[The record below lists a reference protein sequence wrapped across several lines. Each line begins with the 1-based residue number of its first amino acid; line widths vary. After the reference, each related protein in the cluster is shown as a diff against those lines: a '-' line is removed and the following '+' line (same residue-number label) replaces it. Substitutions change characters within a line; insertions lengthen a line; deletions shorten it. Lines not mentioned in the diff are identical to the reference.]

1 MKPVQ
6 TTLAVVLLVQSLA
19 LSARADFQYTET
31 SQVTGGALMGMMK
44 FAGVFA
50 RGDAKKQE
58 QQAMQ
63 PTSTTH
69 YVKGGHL
76 RTDNAD
82 GTSQIIDLDGKRV
95 ISINNANKTYA
106 VATFDQIRDAMQ
118 KAMQNLQSQQ
128 DAQPKQNP
136 EAQNPQLNITPTVKV
151 TPGTGNRVILGQS
164 TNETKFEMDITM
176 QATGT
181 GPNAPPPGQPN
192 SVTMTTNMDT
202 FVAPSVSGYEEFGEF
217 YRRMAKEVNWMT
229 LPPNIHVADPRVS
242 QSMAELEQNSG
253 ALKGFRMLSYVN
265 MGMMPIVPA
274 NGSDA
279 SGSTGQAT
287 PAAQTQTAPPP
298 SQTSSNASSS
308 SGSSGDGIPT
318 SPSAA
323 LAKGLGGLFA
333 KKKAQQ
339 QQNSASTDQ
348 NGSAQA
354 GAAQPNPNSNP
365 NDLIEITT
373 QVTKFSDSS
382 IDGSV
387 FDIPAGYTQMQVDP
401 ALIMAG
407 RTAQQAQA
415 K

>member
-1 MKPVQ
+1 MKPIQ

-31 SQVTGGALMGMMK
+31 SQVTGGALVGMMK

-76 RTDNAD
+76 RIDNAD
-82 GTSQIIDLDGKRV
+82 GTSQIIDLEGKRV
-95 ISINNANKTYA
+95 ISINNTNKTYA

-118 KAMQNLQSQQ
+118 KAMQNVQTQQ
-128 DAQPKQNP
+128 DTQPKQNP

-202 FVAPSVSGYEEFGEF
+202 FVAPSVSGYGEFAEF

-242 QSMAELEQNSG
+242 QSMAELQQNSG
-253 ALKGFRMLSYVN
+253 ALKGLPMLSYVN
-265 MGMMPIVPA
+265 MGMMPVGGA
-274 NGSDA
+274 NGSE
-279 SGSTGQAT
+279 SAT
-287 PAAQTQTAPPP
+287 SAVQTQPAPPP
-298 SQTSSNASSS
+298 TQTTSN
-308 SGSSGDGIPT
+308 SSGDSIPT

-323 LAKGLGGLFA
+323 LAKGLGGLFN
-333 KKKAQQ
+333 KRKAQQ
-339 QQNSASTDQ
+339 QQNSGSTDS
-348 NGSAQA
+348 NGSTQA
-354 GAAQPNPNSNP
+354 GAAQPESKLEP
-365 NDLIEITT
+365 ER
-373 QVTKFSDSS
+373 
-382 IDGSV
+382 
-387 FDIPAGYTQMQVDP
+387 FDRNYHAGNEVLRFLD
-401 ALIMAG
+401 
-407 RTAQQAQA
+407 R
-415 K
+415 

>member
-19 LSARADFQYTET
+19 LPARADFQYTET

-58 QQAMQ
+58 QQLTQ

-76 RTDNAD
+76 RTDNVD
-82 GTSQIIDLDGKRV
+82 GTSQIIDLEGKRV
-95 ISINNANKTYA
+95 ISINNMNKTYA

-118 KAMQNLQSQQ
+118 KAMQNLQAQQ
-128 DAQPKQNP
+128 DTQPKQNP

-202 FVAPSVSGYEEFGEF
+202 FVAPSVSGYGEFAEF

-242 QSMAELEQNSG
+242 QSMAELQQNSG
-253 ALKGFRMLSYVN
+253 ALKGLPMLSYVN
-265 MGMMPIVPA
+265 MGMVPVVQA
-274 NGSDA
+274 NGSD
-279 SGSTGQAT
+279 SSTS
-287 PAAQTQTAPPP
+287 AAQTQTAPPP
-298 SQTSSNASSS
+298 AQTNSNT
-308 SGSSGDGIPT
+308 SGSSSDSIPT

-339 QQNSASTDQ
+339 QNSGSTDQ

-354 GAAQPNPNSNP
+354 GAAPANPNSNP

-382 IDGSV
+382 IDSSV
-387 FDIPAGYTQMQVDP
+387 FDVPAGYTQVQVDP

-407 RTAQQAQA
+407 RTAQPGQT

>member
-1 MKPVQ
+1 MKPIQ

-19 LSARADFQYTET
+19 LPARADFQYTET

-58 QQAMQ
+58 QQLTQ

-76 RTDNAD
+76 RTDNVD
-82 GTSQIIDLDGKRV
+82 GTSQIIDLEGKRV
-95 ISINNANKTYA
+95 ISINNMNRTYA

-118 KAMQNLQSQQ
+118 KAMQNVQTQQ
-128 DAQPKQNP
+128 DTQPKQNP

-151 TPGTGNRVILGQS
+151 TPGTGNRVILGES

-202 FVAPSVSGYEEFGEF
+202 FVAPSVRGYEEFGEF

-242 QSMAELEQNSG
+242 QSMAELQQNSG
-253 ALKGFRMLSYVN
+253 ALKGLPMLSYVN
-265 MGMMPIVPA
+265 MGMMPVGGA
-274 NGSDA
+274 NGSE
-279 SGSTGQAT
+279 SAT
-287 PAAQTQTAPPP
+287 SAVQTQPAPPP
-298 SQTSSNASSS
+298 TQTTSN
-308 SGSSGDGIPT
+308 SSGDSIPT

-323 LAKGLGGLFA
+323 LAKGLGGLFN
-333 KKKAQQ
+333 KRKAQQ
-339 QQNSASTDQ
+339 QQNSGSTDS
-348 NGSAQA
+348 NGSTQA

-382 IDGSV
+382 IDSSV
-387 FDIPAGYTQMQVDP
+387 FDVPAGYTQVQADP

-407 RTAQQAQA
+407 RTAQQGQT

>member
-6 TTLAVVLLVQSLA
+6 TTLAVLLLVQSLA
-19 LSARADFQYTET
+19 LPARADFQYTET
-31 SQVTGGALMGMMK
+31 SQVTGGALVGMMK

-69 YVKGGHL
+69 SVKGGHL

-82 GTSQIIDLDGKRV
+82 GTSQIIDLEGKRV
-95 ISINNANKTYA
+95 ISINNTNKTYA

-118 KAMQNLQSQQ
+118 KAMQNLQAQQ
-128 DAQPKQNP
+128 DAQPKQTP

-242 QSMAELEQNSG
+242 QSMAELQQNSG
-253 ALKGFRMLSYVN
+253 SLKGLPMLSYVN
-265 MGMMPIVPA
+265 MGMMPVGGA
-274 NGSDA
+274 NGADSSA
-279 SGSTGQAT
+279 S
-287 PAAQTQTAPPP
+287 AAQTQTAPPP
-298 SQTSSNASSS
+298 AQTSSNSSS
-308 SGSSGDGIPT
+308 DSIPT

-323 LAKGLGGLFA
+323 LAKGLGGLFN
-333 KKKAQQ
+333 KRKAQQ

-348 NGSAQA
+348 NGSTQA
-354 GAAQPNPNSNP
+354 GAAPPNPNSNP

-382 IDGSV
+382 IDSSV
-387 FDIPAGYTQMQVDP
+387 FDVPAGYTQMQVDP
-401 ALIMAG
+401 SLVMAG
-407 RTAQQAQA
+407 RTAQPGQT

>member
-6 TTLAVVLLVQSLA
+6 ITLATALLVQSLV

-31 SQVTGGALMGMMK
+31 SQVTGGALVGMMK

-63 PTSTTH
+63 PTSTTR

-76 RTDNAD
+76 RIDNAD

-95 ISINNANKTYA
+95 ISINNTNKTYA
-106 VATFDQIRDAMQ
+106 IATFDQIRDAMQ
-118 KAMQNLQSQQ
+118 KAMQNVQTQQ
-128 DAQPKQNP
+128 DAQLKQHP
-136 EAQNPQLNITPTVKV
+136 EAQNAQLNVTPTIKV

-164 TNETKFEMDITM
+164 TNETKVEMDITM

-192 SVTMTTNMDT
+192 SMTMTTNMDT
-202 FVAPSVSGYEEFGEF
+202 FVAPSVSGYEEFGQF
-217 YRRMAKEVNWMT
+217 YRRMAKEVSWMT

-242 QSMAELEQNSG
+242 QSMAELQRNSG
-253 ALKGFRMLSYVN
+253 ALKGLPLLSYVN
-265 MGMMPIVPA
+265 MGMAGIAQA
-274 NGSDA
+274 NGSDPA
-279 SGSTGQAT
+279 GT
-287 PAAQTQTAPPP
+287 AAQTQTAPPP
-298 SQTSSNASSS
+298 SQASSNASNSS
-308 SGSSGDGIPT
+308 SDSIPT

-323 LAKGLGGLFA
+323 LAKGLGGLFS

-339 QQNSASTDQ
+339 QQNSGSTDQ
-348 NGSAQA
+348 NSSAQA
-354 GAAQPNPNSNP
+354 GAAPPNPNSNP

-373 QVTKFSDSS
+373 QVTTFSDSS
-382 IDGSV
+382 IDRSL
-387 FDIPAGYTQMQVDP
+387 FDVPTDYTQMQVDP

-407 RTAQQAQA
+407 RTAQQGQA